1 MRARS
6 VTNGSNGAG
15 SNPGVSACDWIADL
29 GWNAR
34 VAPTMAAFQLT
45 GSLPGGTYILAGS
58 GLPCARARSLFS
70 LLGAIVISLVYIAA

>member
-15 SNPGVSACDWIADL
+15 SNPGVCACDRTADL

-34 VAPTMAAFQLT
+34 VVPTMAAFQLT
-45 GSLPGGTYILAGS
+45 GSLPGGTYI
-58 GLPCARARSLFS
+58 
-70 LLGAIVISLVYIAA
+70 